1 MNPKDKSAKKGTV
14 LKVLLKILVFAALLW
29 FIYWQL
35 GGKNLKALADVRIV
49 NWWALILCV
58 VLLIFNQ
65 GIEYLKWRLIA
76 TQLISEERTIWLSF
90 LAGISSGFVTPNGW
104 GNFLG
109 RMIHFRKRNRSFVIL
124 SSFLSNGSQLM
135 PTVLFGVFACF
146 LSSKLPLWLAVLAAI
161 VGMLIFLA
169 YWFLE
174 YVVPKKHSRKVWLR
188 HLQLT
193 TEKVLRF
200 RMPLFI
206 WSVLR
211 YLVFSFQFALLFV
224 ALGYHDYWQLLANV
238 WLIYALTS
246 FIPSLWSG
254 KVLIRET
261 AALFVFAGT
270 AVLPSHVV
278 AASLAIWLINNVIPV
293 GISSFVWIPLRKR
306 ENYDLA
312 H

>member
-1 MNPKDKSAKKGTV
+1 MNPKDKSTKNGAV
-14 LKVLLKILVFAALLW
+14 LKVLLKILVFAGLLW

-35 GGKNLKALADVRIV
+35 GEKNIKALADVRV
-49 NWWALILCV
+49 SNWWALISCV
-58 VLLIFNQ
+58 VLLVFNQ

-76 TQLISEERTIWLSF
+76 KQLIAEERTIWLSF

-109 RMIHFRKRNRSFVIL
+109 RMVHFRKRNRSFVVL
-124 SSFLSNGSQLM
+124 ASFLSNGSQLM
-135 PTVLFGVFACF
+135 PTVVFGVLACF
-146 LSSKLPLWLAVLAAI
+146 LSSKLQGGLAAIAAI
-161 VGMLIFLA
+161 VGTGVFLS
-169 YWFLE
+169 YWLVE
-174 YVVPKKHSRKVWLR
+174 HLVPKKHSRKVWLR

-206 WSVLR
+206 WSTLR
-211 YLVFSFQFALLFV
+211 YLVFSVQFVLLFV
-224 ALGYHDYWQLLANV
+224 ALGYTDYWQLLANV

-270 AVLPSHVV
+270 EILPTHVV
-278 AASLAIWLINNVIPV
+278 AASLAIWLINNVIPA

-306 ENYDLA
+306 KEYDLA

>member
-1 MNPKDKSAKKGTV
+1 MDKDTSAKSGTA
-14 LKVLLKILVFAALLW
+14 LKVLLKILVFTALLW

-35 GGKNLKALADVRIV
+35 GEKNLKALADVRVV
-49 NWWALILCV
+49 NWWALTLCI
-58 VLLIFNQ
+58 VLLAFNQ

-76 TQLISEERTIWLSF
+76 KQLISEERTIWLSF

-109 RMIHFRKRNRSFVIL
+109 RMLHFRKRNRSFVIL
-124 SSFLSNGSQLM
+124 ASFLSNGSQLM
-135 PTVLFGVFACF
+135 PTVLFGVLACF
-146 LSSKLPLWLAVLAAI
+146 LSNKLPFWLSVAATS
-161 VGMLIFLA
+161 VGMLIFLS
-169 YWFLE
+169 YWFVE
-174 YVVPKKHSRKVWLR
+174 YLVPKKHSRKVWLR

-206 WSVLR
+206 WSTIR
-211 YLVFSFQFALLFV
+211 YLVFSIQFVLLFV
-224 ALGYHDYWQLLANV
+224 ALGYTDYWQLLFSV

-270 AVLPSHVV
+270 IVLPSHVV
-278 AASLAIWLINNVIPV
+278 AASLAIWLINNVIPA